1 MAHKILLAEDNK
13 VFLKLLIH
21 DLKSQ
26 GFETLGLSTG
36 DEVIETFQSFKPD
49 LVVLDGLLPGK
60 NGFDL
65 AREIRSLPDGAK
77 IPIILMTGVYKEIEF
92 YKYSKEIGIDV
103 HYDKTK
109 FDKNEFVKMVKDLIS
124 A

>member
-13 VFLKLLIH
+13 MFLKLLLH
-21 DLKSQ
+21 DLTSQ
-26 GFETLGLSTG
+26 GYEALGLSTG

-49 LVVLDGLLPGK
+49 LVILDGLLPGK

-65 AREIRSLPDGAK
+65 AREIRSLPDGAS
-77 IPIILMTGVYKEIEF
+77 IPIILLTGVYKEIEY
-92 YKYSKEIGIDV
+92 YKYSKEIGIDL

-109 FDKNEFVKMVKDLIS
+109 FDKVEFLEKVKGLVS
-124 A
+124 G

>member
-1 MAHKILLAEDNK
+1 MAQKILLAEDNK
-13 VFLKLLIH
+13 VFLKLLEH

-36 DEVIETFQSFKPD
+36 DEVVETFQSFKPD

-77 IPIILMTGVYKEIEF
+77 IPIILLTGVYKEIEY

-109 FDKNEFVKMVKDLIS
+109 FDKDEFVKIVKDLIS
-124 A
+124 T